1 MAKFDFNSAKSKA
14 KNIASDPNKLRS
26 LLGNT
31 IEKLKD
37 VEGRQE
43 LYNDFIGK
51 VTTFVRMI
59 RAALKGEYK
68 ELPWKSILL
77 IVAGLVYF
85 VSPVDLI
92 PDFIPMSG
100 LVDDVSIIMWIFNTL
115 QEDIENYSE
124 WEANNT

>member
-1 MAKFDFNSAKSKA
+1 MGKFDFNSAKSKA
-14 KNIASDPNKLRS
+14 RNIANDPKKLS
-26 LLGNT
+26 QLLGTT
-31 IEKLKD
+31 IDKLKD

-51 VTTFVRMI
+51 VNTFIRMMQAVL
-59 RAALKGEYK
+59 RGDYQ
-68 ELPWKSILL
+68 LPWKSIIL

-100 LVDDVSIIMWIFNTL
+100 LIDDVSIILWVFSTL
-115 QEDIENYSE
+115 QEDIEQYRE
-124 WEANNT
+124 WETSSS

>member
-1 MAKFDFNSAKSKA
+1 MGKFDFNSAKSKA

-31 IEKLKD
+31 VEKLQD

-43 LYNDFIGK
+43 LYNDFVGK
-51 VTTFVRMI
+51 VNTYVRLM
-59 RAALKGEYK
+59 RSVLRGEYH
-68 ELPWKSILL
+68 LPWKSVLL

-100 LVDDVSIIMWIFNTL
+100 LIDDVSIILWIFSTL
-115 QEDIENYSE
+115 REDIEHFSE
-124 WEANNT
+124 WETKSN

>member
-1 MAKFDFNSAKSKA
+1 MGKFDFNSAKNKA

-31 IEKLKD
+31 VEKLQD

-43 LYNDFIGK
+43 LYNDFVGK
-51 VTTFVRMI
+51 VNTFINMM
-59 RAALKGEYK
+59 RAVLRGEYK
-68 ELPWKSILL
+68 LPWKSVIL

-100 LVDDVSIIMWIFNTL
+100 LIDDVSIILWIFSTL
-115 QEDIENYSE
+115 QEDIEQYSE
-124 WEANNT
+124 WETSSN